1 MRRRV
6 VRREGVVGRTNSI
19 NFGLQDPLQDAPGGV
34 SPKSGLFDAFVVKL
48 NPQGTEVI
56 YATYL
61 GGDFSDG
68 ATAIAV
74 DDSGNAYITGFTA
87 SSDFHTLNPV
97 QGPGRGGGSFDDE
110 SAFLTKLNPS
120 GNGLVYSTYLGGIA
134 RDRGHGVA
142 MDISGN
148 VYVTGFTESPD
159 FPTTSALQDSLGGYR
174 DAFVSKF
181 GPTGSALVYSTYLG
195 GSDGADEAVGIAL
208 DAGGN
213 AYITGFTSSSDFPT
227 TASAFQ
233 PASAGYVDAFVV
245 KYNAEGSAL
254 VYATYLGG
262 KDLDIASGISVDA
275 LGTAYV
281 VGTTYSED
289 FPTANPLQPDMGGL
303 EFQSNAS
310 HDAFVTSLSA
320 TGDTLLYST
329 YLGGESGDRG
339 CAIALDN
346 MGNVYVAG
354 SGVAGFDDF
363 PVTQAFQAPGRFGI
377 FDGLFVFKINSVGSA
392 LTDAIFLGRGDS
404 CGNGIAVDVQ
414 GNAFVTGQRAVLEHS
429 LLPQEPIKLS
439 LVATETHSL
448 RRSLPKTRCLAY
460 SPCLQKLH
468 FLVERDLP

>member
-195 GSDGADEAVGIAL
+195 GSDGAD
-208 DAGGN
+208 
-213 AYITGFTSSSDFPT
+213 
-227 TASAFQ
+227 
-233 PASAGYVDAFVV
+233 
-245 KYNAEGSAL
+245 
-254 VYATYLGG
+254 
-262 KDLDIASGISVDA
+262 
-275 LGTAYV
+275 
-281 VGTTYSED
+281 
-289 FPTANPLQPDMGGL
+289 
-303 EFQSNAS
+303 
-310 HDAFVTSLSA
+310 SL
-320 TGDTLLYST
+320 
-329 YLGGESGDRG
+329 
-339 CAIALDN
+339 AIAVNDLIIGPTDIPLRTFGPGIFSVN
-346 MGNVYVAG
+346 SAG
-354 SGVAGFDDF
+354 SG
-363 PVTQAFQAPGRFGI
+363 
-377 FDGLFVFKINSVGSA
+377 
-392 LTDAIFLGRGDS
+392 
-404 CGNGIAVDVQ
+404 Q
-414 GNAFVTGQRAVLEHS
+414 GCQGQS
-429 LLPQEPIKLS
+429 
-439 LVATETHSL
+439 
-448 RRSLPKTRCLAY
+448 
-460 SPCLQKLH
+460 
-468 FLVERDLP
+468 